1 MLNRVETRV
10 SRPDCPAEAALGRD
24 SRDTRAGRGKARGGL
39 VISAGPG
46 WEGFGGSS
54 RGGGG
59 GPGGWDGAEAR
70 RAPEYKQLTEPRGA
84 RLASPTAARSPGSH
98 RSQRTEEE
106 LPALWALGQ
115 SRQTL
120 PLPAPGSAPSTRVPW
135 STRLSSLSASSRQ
148 VFWGANLAE
157 GWPGDQRWGR
167 GLSRGD
173 REISRRA
180 LGAGVVR
187 ASSVS
192 QSCVRTWI

>member
-1 MLNRVETRV
+1 MLNRVKTRV

-46 WEGFGGSS
+46 WEGFGG
-54 RGGGG
+54 GGG

-70 RAPEYKQLTEPRGA
+70 RSPEYKQLTETRGA
-84 RLASPTAARSPGSH
+84 RLASPTAARAARSPGSH
-98 RSQRTEEE
+98 RSQRTEKE

-120 PLPAPGSAPSTRVPW
+120 PLPAPGSAPNPRVPW

-148 VFWGANLAE
+148 VFWGADLAE
-157 GWPGDQRWGR
+157 GWLGDQRWGR
-167 GLSRGD
+167 GLNRGD
-173 REISRRA
+173 RKISRRA
-180 LGAGVVR
+180 RVAGEVR